1 MHYDFQCW
9 RSSAN
14 QVGHLGQGIHGNDS
28 GRFSEQ
34 AWDCKYFEKEFRNGV
49 KIEGDCCRV
58 HENVDTKEEIRTYWV
73 EFDSEQQDVEGDGP
87 YQAGEIHEEDL
98 ECVDKIAV
106 Q

>member
-1 MHYDFQCW
+1 MIF
-9 RSSAN
+9 N
-14 QVGHLGQGIHGNDS
+14 VGDRVQIKSDTWVREFTGMIATFPKGE
-28 GRFSEQ
+28 F
-34 AWDCKYFEKEFRNGV
+34 FEKEFRNGV
-49 KIEGDCCRV
+49 KIAGDCCRV